1 MDSFHYVVVGAGFA
15 GCTIAERIANI
26 LGKELLIIEKRPH
39 IGGNCYDHRNE
50 KNILVHKY
58 GPHLFHTD
66 FKDVF
71 EYLSNFTEWH
81 PYEHRVLAVING
93 KKVPLPF
100 NFNSIETLFPPNFAS
115 NLIEKLVKT
124 YGKDN
129 KVSVKELMSSQDK
142 DLNFLGNFVFE
153 NVYKNYSK
161 KQWGIDPLKL
171 GEEVLSRVPILVGRD
186 DRYFQDKFQAVPEH
200 GYTKIFE
207 RMLSNKKIKLLLNTD
222 FKELIK
228 IDFLEKKIYFKG
240 KEFKGKLIFTARI
253 DELFNFIFGE
263 LSYRTLDLKF
273 ETLKVN
279 YFQEVATVN
288 YPNDYEFTRITEFKH
303 IHPVD
308 SEYTTILYEFPRECK
323 ESDIPFYP
331 LFTQEEKE
339 KYYKYLELAEKLP
352 NLILV
357 GRLAEFKYYDMDD
370 VVKKALDILEEKL
383 K

>member
-1 MDSFHYVVVGAGFA
+1 
-15 GCTIAERIANI
+15 
-26 LGKELLIIEKRPH
+26 
-39 IGGNCYDHRNE
+39 
-50 KNILVHKY
+50 
-58 GPHLFHTD
+58 
-66 FKDVF
+66 
-71 EYLSNFTEWH
+71 
-81 PYEHRVLAVING
+81 
-93 KKVPLPF
+93 
-100 NFNSIETLFPPNFAS
+100 
-115 NLIEKLVKT
+115 
-124 YGKDN
+124 
-129 KVSVKELMSSQDK
+129 
-142 DLNFLGNFVFE
+142 
-153 NVYKNYSK
+153 
-161 KQWGIDPLKL
+161 
-171 GEEVLSRVPILVGRD
+171 
-186 DRYFQDKFQAVPEH
+186 
-200 GYTKIFE
+200 
-207 RMLSNKKIKLLLNTD
+207 LNTD

-228 IDFLEKKIYFKG
+228 IDFSEKKIYFEG

-303 IHPVD
+303 IHPVY

-323 ESDIPFYP
+323 EGDIPFYP

-370 VVKKALDILEEKL
+370 VVKKALDIFEEKL

>member
-1 MDSFHYVVVGAGFA
+1 MDSFNYIIVGAGLA
-15 GCTIAERIANI
+15 GSTIAERIANI
-26 LGKELLIIEKRPH
+26 LGKEVLLIEKRPH
-39 IGGNCYDHRNE
+39 IGGNCYDYRNE

-66 FKDVF
+66 YKDVF
-71 EYLSNFTEWH
+71 EYLSNFTEWR
-81 PYEHRVLAVING
+81 PYKHRVLALING

-100 NFNSIETLFPPNFAS
+100 NFNSIETLFAPKIAS
-115 NLIEKLVKT
+115 NLITKLVKT
-124 YGKDN
+124 YGEGK
-129 KVSVKELMSSQDK
+129 KVSVKELMNSQDK
-142 DLNFLGNFVFE
+142 DLNFLGKFVFE

-171 GEEVLSRVPILVGRD
+171 GDEVLSRVPISLGRD
-186 DRYFQDKFQAVPEH
+186 DRYFQDIFQVVPKD
-200 GYTKIFE
+200 GYSKIFE
-207 RMLSNKKIKLLLNTD
+207 RMLFNKKIKLILNTD
-222 FKELIK
+222 FKDIIK
-228 IDFLEKKIYFKG
+228 INIMEKKIYFDG

-273 ETLKVN
+273 KTLKMN

-308 SEYTTILYEFPRECK
+308 SEYTTILYEYPRECK
-323 ESDIPFYP
+323 ASDIPFYP

-339 KYYKYLELAEKLP
+339 KYYKYLEIAEKFD
-352 NLILV
+352 NLFLV

-370 VVKKALDILEEKL
+370 VVKRALDTFEEKVR
-383 K
+383 